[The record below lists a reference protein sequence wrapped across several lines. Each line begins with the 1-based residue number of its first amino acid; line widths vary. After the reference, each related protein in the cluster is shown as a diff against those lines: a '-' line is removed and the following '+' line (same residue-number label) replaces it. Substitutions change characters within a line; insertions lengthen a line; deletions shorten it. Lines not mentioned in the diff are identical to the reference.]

1 MGKIIGI
8 DLGTTNSAVVFL
20 EGGNP
25 KVIPSH
31 EGTNTTPSV
40 VALGKNEV
48 VGIPAKRQQVVNP
61 KNTIFSAKRLMGRMF
76 SDPEVQKLIH
86 DMPYAIVEGK
96 NGMACVE
103 VEGKVYTPQEIS
115 AKVLAK
121 LKSDAEAFLGEPVT
135 EAVITVP
142 AYFNDAQRSATKE
155 AGQIAGLEVKRIIN
169 EPTAASLAYGLDK
182 KTNEKIVVY
191 DLGGGT
197 FDVSVL
203 EIGDGLFEVKA
214 TNGDTHL
221 GGDDFD
227 QKIIDFL
234 ISEFKKTDGIDL
246 STDKQ
251 ALQRLKDS
259 AEKAKIELSS
269 APETDINI
277 PFITADAT
285 GPKHVN
291 IKLTRAKLESLVDD
305 LIQRTIV
312 PMENALKDAGI
323 SKSEIDE
330 IVMVGGMTRMPK
342 IHEVVKNYFGK
353 DTNRSINP
361 DEVVA
366 IGAAVQG
373 GVLSGQ
379 VKDVLLLD
387 VTPLTLGIETLG
399 SVSTP
404 LIKRNTTI
412 PTSASQVFSTA
423 ADNQTSVE
431 INILQGERE
440 MAADN
445 KSLGRFILDGI
456 PPAHRG
462 VPQIEVTFDI
472 DANGLLK
479 VSAKEKV
486 TGKEQK
492 ITIQGSTGLDKNEVD
507 RIVKE
512 AEANREADKKRKE
525 EAESRNHAES
535 LIHQAKKAIIE
546 AGEKLPAE
554 TKSEIEAK
562 MKELEDVIPAGTKE
576 EIEKKTNE
584 LSETLAKF
592 GDQLYKKE
600 EPQTGNPEGN
610 SENKGPES
618 NGNEPIEGEIVK

>member
-40 VALGKNEV
+40 VALGKNDV
-48 VGIPAKRQQVVNP
+48 VGIPAKRQQIVNP
-61 KNTIFSAKRLMGRMF
+61 KNTIFSAKRLMGRMY
-76 SDPEVQKLIH
+76 SDPEIQKLKN
-86 DMPYAIVEGK
+86 DMPYSIVEGK
-96 NGMACVE
+96 NGMACIE

-115 AKVLAK
+115 AKILTK
-121 LKSDAEAFLGEPVT
+121 LKADAESFLGEPIT

-155 AGQIAGLEVKRIIN
+155 AGTIAGLDVKRIIN

-203 EIGDGLFEVKA
+203 EIGDGVFEVKA

-227 QKIIDFL
+227 QHIIDYL
-234 ISEFKKTDGIDL
+234 ISEFKKSDGIDL
-246 STDKQ
+246 ANDKQ
-251 ALQRLKDS
+251 ALQRLKDA

-269 APETDINI
+269 ALETDVNI
-277 PFITADAT
+277 PFITADAS
-285 GPKHVN
+285 GPKHIN

-312 PMENALKDAGI
+312 PIENALKDSGI
-323 SKSEIDE
+323 SKNQIDE

-342 IHEVVKNYFGK
+342 VQEVVKSYFGK

-366 IGAAVQG
+366 IGAAIQG

-404 LIKRNTTI
+404 LIKRNTTV

-472 DANGLLK
+472 DANGLLH

-492 ITIQGSTGLDKNEVD
+492 ITITGSTGLDKNEVE
-507 RIVKE
+507 RIVRE
-512 AEANREADKKRKE
+512 AEANKEADKKRKE

-546 AGEKLPAE
+546 AGDNLPTE
-554 TKSEIEAK
+554 TKTEIEEK
-562 MKELEDVIPAGTKE
+562 IKSLEDVLSTASKE
-576 EIEKKTNE
+576 ELDKKTNE
-584 LSETLAKF
+584 LNETLAKF
-592 GDQLYKKE
+592 GDQLYKKD
-600 EPQTGNPEGN
+600 EPKNDQGGNNTQNNP
-610 SENKGPES
+610 
-618 NGNEPIEGEIVK
+618 NEPMEGEIVS

>member
-25 KVIPSH
+25 KVITSH

-40 VALGKNEV
+40 VALGKNDI
-48 VGIPAKRQQVVNP
+48 VGIPAKRQQIVNP
-61 KNTIFSAKRLMGRMF
+61 KNTIFSAKRLMGRMY
-76 SDPEVQKLIH
+76 SDPEIQKLKN

-96 NGMACVE
+96 NGMACIE

-121 LKSDAEAFLGEPVT
+121 LKADAESFLGEPVT

-155 AGQIAGLEVKRIIN
+155 AGTIAGLDVKRIIN

-203 EIGDGLFEVKA
+203 EIGDGVFEVKA

-227 QKIIDFL
+227 QHIIDYL
-234 ISEFKKTDGIDL
+234 ISEFKKSDGIDL
-246 STDKQ
+246 GIDKQ
-251 ALQRLKDS
+251 ALQRLKDA

-269 APETDINI
+269 ALETDINI

-285 GPKHVN
+285 GPKHIN

-312 PMENALKDAGI
+312 PIENALKDSGI
-323 SKSEIDE
+323 SKTQIDE

-342 IHEVVKNYFGK
+342 VQEVVKVYFGK

-366 IGAAVQG
+366 IGAAIQG

-399 SVSTP
+399 GVSTP
-404 LIKRNTTI
+404 LIKRNTTV
-412 PTSASQVFSTA
+412 PTSAAQVFSTA

-431 INILQGERE
+431 ISILQGERE
-440 MAADN
+440 MASDN

-456 PPAHRG
+456 PAAHRG

-472 DANGLLK
+472 DANGLLH

-492 ITIQGSTGLDKNEVD
+492 ITITGSTGLDKNEVE

-525 EAESRNHAES
+525 EAESRNHAET

-546 AGEKLPAE
+546 AGDKLPAE
-554 TKSEIEAK
+554 MKTEIEEK
-562 MKELEDVIPAGTKE
+562 IKSLEDVLPTANKE
-576 EIEKKTNE
+576 ELDKKTNE
-584 LSETLAKF
+584 LNETLAKY

-600 EPQTGNPEGN
+600 EPKNEQGGTDANKNP
-610 SENKGPES
+610 
-618 NGNEPIEGEIVK
+618 NGNNEPMEGEIVS